1 MASARNA
8 RWAAI
13 CVGIVAAM
21 LAIALNAAPLYAAF
35 CKVTGFG
42 GTTQMAT
49 KAPGKV
55 LDQEIEVRFD
65 VNVPPGVPL
74 EFKAAQTS
82 ETLRI
87 GETGLAHFTV
97 TNLSDKPVSAIA
109 SYNVTPHTTGIY
121 FQKLQCFCFNDMVF
135 QPGKTVDLP
144 VIYFV
149 DPDIVTNRD
158 TRDVKTI
165 TLSYT
170 YYERQGGQT
179 DATQQSLAP
188 LGGKGDAG

>member
-1 MASARNA
+1 MKLTRNA
-8 RWAAI
+8 RLTLMCSAI
-13 CVGIVAAM
+13 AGVM
-21 LAIALNAAPLYAAF
+21 LAIALNAAPLYDAF

-42 GTTQMAT
+42 GTTQTAT
-49 KAPGKV
+49 KAPGKI
-55 LDQEIEVRFD
+55 LDRTIEVRFD

-74 EFKAAQTS
+74 EFKTAQTS

-97 TNLSDKPVSAIA
+97 KNLSDKPVAAVA

-121 FQKLQCFCFNDMVF
+121 FQKLQCFCFNDIVF
-135 QPGKTVDLP
+135 QPGQTVDLP

-149 DPDIVTNRD
+149 DPEIVENRD
-158 TRDVKTI
+158 TRSVQTI

-170 YYERQGGQT
+170 YYEKQGET
-179 DATQQSLAP
+179 DATSQARAP

>member
-1 MASARNA
+1 MTLTPNA
-8 RWAAI
+8 RWSLICAAV
-13 CVGIVAAM
+13 VGVM

-42 GTTQMAT
+42 GTTQTAT
-49 KAPGKV
+49 KAPGKI
-55 LDQEIEVRFD
+55 LDRTIEVRFD

-74 EFKAAQTS
+74 EFKAVQTS

-97 TNLSDKPVSAIA
+97 KNLSDKPVNAIA
-109 SYNVTPHTTGIY
+109 SYNVTPHTTGVY

-135 QPGKTVDLP
+135 QPGQTVDLP

-149 DPDIVTNRD
+149 DPDIVADRD
-158 TRDVKTI
+158 TRTVQTI

-170 YYERQGGQT
+170 YYEKQGET
-179 DATQQSLAP
+179 DATSEARAP
-188 LGGKGDAG
+188 LGDKGDAG